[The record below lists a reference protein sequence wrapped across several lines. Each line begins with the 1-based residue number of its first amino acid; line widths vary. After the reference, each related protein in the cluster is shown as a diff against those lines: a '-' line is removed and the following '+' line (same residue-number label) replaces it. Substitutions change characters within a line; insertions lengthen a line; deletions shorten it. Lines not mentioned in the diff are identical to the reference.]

1 MAGLKEL
8 RTRIETIKSTQ
19 KITSA
24 MKMVAASRLRRVQN
38 LVDKNQGYSENL
50 RQSALRVLMEIRQE
64 EKEKNIHYIL
74 PELLAQRASA
84 QNYLLLVFSSDRG
97 LCGAFNGNI
106 IKRAS
111 ARIKELQR
119 AGKNIQV
126 RCFGK
131 KAYDGLKRIFSED
144 NLSVSTDEHFLEDA
158 SYPTAAKKI
167 SDYILQN
174 FAEKNFD
181 ICEAVYA
188 RFSSAISRDFVC
200 EQLCPMNLNTQHL
213 SDEQLQKINRVGQAF
228 YEYLPDKL
236 SVLSNILPILFNDN
250 IFKVIVN
257 SAASEHGARMSSMDN
272 ATRNAK
278 KMISELTLR
287 YNSLRQ
293 SAITTELI
301 EIIAGAEAI

>member
-50 RQSALRVLMEIRQE
+50 RLSALRVLTEIRQE
-64 EKEKNIHYIL
+64 EKEKNIRYAL
-74 PELLAQRASA
+74 PALLQNRTEPK
-84 QNYLLLVFSSDRG
+84 NYLLLVFSSDRG
-97 LCGAFNGNI
+97 LCGAYNSNV
-106 IKRAS
+106 IKRAA
-111 ARIKELQR
+111 ARIKELR
-119 AGKNIQV
+119 RTGKNV
-126 RCFGK
+126 NTLCFGK
-131 KAYDGLKRIFSED
+131 KAFEGLKRLFAEE
-144 NLSVSTDEHFLEDA
+144 NLQISYDEKFTEGL
-158 SYPTAAKKI
+158 SYTAMAQKTAQ
-167 SDYILQN
+167 YILSA
-174 FAEKNFD
+174 FTKTEFD
-181 ICEAVYA
+181 VCEAVFA
-188 RFSSAISRDFVC
+188 RFSSAISRSFVC
-200 EQLCPMNLNTQHL
+200 EQLCPIELNTQHL
-213 SDEQLQKINRVGQAF
+213 EESVLQKINRVGTSF

-236 SVLSNILPILFNDN
+236 TVMDNILPILFNDN

-257 SAASEHGARMSSMDN
+257 SAASEHGARMTSMDS

-278 KMISELTLR
+278 KMISELTLK

-301 EIIAGAEAI
+301 EIISGAEAI